1 MELQGV
7 CKDFLNTSR
16 VECIFSKYKTNY
28 VFSNMNIT
36 NAVKRLCNFAN
47 ILIIESINSM
57 KKFNPDQCFCIIP
70 YNNYYS
76 DLIGLFY
83 KKYFSQEFSKYKYGV
98 FNNANVCC
106 WCVLRNKYPML
117 SIPCVHTIGNMN
129 DIIVENIPPRYIRS
143 ISAEKISELTHT
155 HSVCSIL

>member
-16 VECIFSKYKTNY
+16 VECILSKYKTNY

-57 KKFNPDQCFCIIP
+57 KKFNPDQCFCII
-70 YNNYYS
+70 
-76 DLIGLFY
+76 
-83 KKYFSQEFSKYKYGV
+83 
-98 FNNANVCC
+98 
-106 WCVLRNKYPML
+106 
-117 SIPCVHTIGNMN
+117 
-129 DIIVENIPPRYIRS
+129 IR
-143 ISAEKISELTHT
+143 T
-155 HSVCSIL
+155 